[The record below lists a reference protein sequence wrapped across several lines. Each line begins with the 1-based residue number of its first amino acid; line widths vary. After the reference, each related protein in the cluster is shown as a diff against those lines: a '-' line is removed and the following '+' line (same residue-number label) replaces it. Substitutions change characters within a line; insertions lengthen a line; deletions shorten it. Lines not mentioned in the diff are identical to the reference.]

1 MPASRGETAARSRG
15 GTRTESTGRRRFGA
29 RDLALIAVF
38 AALIVVLGMP
48 GALFAGSPVP
58 ITLQTLG
65 VMLAAALLGWRRAAL
80 VVLTVIALVAIG
92 LPVLAGG
99 RGGLGV
105 FAGPTVGYLLGWVP
119 GSVVTGL
126 LVERAR
132 RLTPL
137 AVFAAIVLG
146 GVVVIHAFGIP
157 GMMLRADLDLPAAL
171 IADAVYLPGDLLKAV
186 LATMVA
192 LTVHRASPDLLP
204 SRERRVRG

>member
-1 MPASRGETAARSRG
+1 MPASRGETASRFRG
-15 GTRTESTGRRRFGA
+15 ETSSRRRGRRFSA
-29 RDLALIAVF
+29 RDLALIGVF

-65 VMLAAALLGWRRAAL
+65 VMLAAALLGWRRSVLA
-80 VVLTVIALVAIG
+80 VLTVIALVAIG

-105 FAGPTVGYLLGWVP
+105 FAGPTVGYLLGWIP
-119 GSVVTGL
+119 GSLVTGM
-126 LVERAR
+126 LVQRAR
-132 RLTPL
+132 RFTPL
-137 AVFAAIVLG
+137 VLFGAIVLG

-157 GMMLRADLDLPAAL
+157 GMMWRAHLDLPAAL
-171 IADAVYLPGDLLKAV
+171 IADAVYLPGDLVKAV

-192 LTVHRASPDLLP
+192 LTVHRASPGMLP
-204 SRERRVRG
+204 ERGARG

>member
-1 MPASRGETAARSRG
+1 MQAGQGPGNEPVDEPGRAPDR
-15 GTRTESTGRRRFGA
+15 TRRLTA
-29 RDLALIAVF
+29 RDLALVAVF

-65 VMLAAALLGWRRAAL
+65 VMLAAALLGWKRAAL
-80 VVLTVIALVAIG
+80 VMLTVIALVAVG

-119 GSVVTGL
+119 GSIVTGY

-137 AVFAAIVLG
+137 MLFGAILLG
-146 GVVVIHAFGIP
+146 GVVVIHACGIP
-157 GMMLRADLDLPAAL
+157 GMMWRAHLDLPAAL
-171 IADAVYLPGDLLKAV
+171 VADAVYLPGDLVKAV
-186 LATMVA
+186 LATVVA
-192 LTVHRASPDLLP
+192 LGVHRASPDLLP
-204 SRERRVRG
+204 RRA

>member
-1 MPASRGETAARSRG
+1 MPASRDE
-15 GTRTESTGRRRFGA
+15 TRTTGVSSKNGTTARPRRFGA

-48 GALFAGSPVP
+48 GALFAGSAVP

-80 VVLTVIALVAIG
+80 VALTVIALVAIG

-119 GSVVTGL
+119 GSIVTGL
-126 LVERAR
+126 IVERSR
-132 RLTPL
+132 RRGPLTM
-137 AVFAAIVLG
+137 FAAIVLG

-157 GMMLRADLDLPAAL
+157 GMMWRAGLDLPAAL
-171 IADAVYLPGDLLKAV
+171 VADAVYLPGDLAKAV
-186 LATMVA
+186 LATVVA

-204 SRERRVRG
+204 RAERS